1 MIDIDD
7 RFRILQSMHILIVD
21 DDETQR
27 SLLAGYLKKRDYTI
41 TTAVSGL
48 EAIEKN
54 QVKGFDLAILDLKMP
69 EIDGIETMAKM
80 KEIDPETYFIILT
93 GYGTVET
100 AVEAMKIGAYD
111 YLSKPINLDELELI
125 VERIREEQHVH
136 WELEVLREEV
146 DENLETESFVAQ
158 DKKMKELLSLIS
170 RVAKS
175 DSTVLVYGESGTGK
189 EVVARLI
196 HKASRRKNCRF
207 IPISCAALPETLLE
221 SELFGYERGAFS
233 GAEKRKIGKFEL
245 AHKGTLFLDE
255 IGDLSLSIQVKLLR
269 VLQEFT
275 FERLGSNTPI
285 KADVRLISATNQD
298 LKKKISSGTFREDLF
313 YRLNVIS
320 VNLPPLRERKKDI
333 KPLVE
338 FFIDKFACRCNR
350 RINAISKDA
359 FDELIRYDWPGNV
372 RELENVIER
381 AVVLCRG
388 PVIEAK
394 DLPLSAEPD
403 ESAGGAESMQQMEK
417 IHIKK
422 VLEKTDWNLSE
433 TARRLDIHR
442 NTLRLK
448 MREYGI
454 KRKDIR

>member
-1 MIDIDD
+1 
-7 RFRILQSMHILIVD
+7 MHILIVD

-27 SLLAGYLKKRDYTI
+27 SLLAGYLKKRDYTV

-175 DSTVLVYGESGTGK
+175 DSTVLIYGESGTGK

-333 KPLVE
+333 KPLVD
-338 FFIDKFACRCNR
+338 FFIDKFNGRCNR
-350 RINAISKDA
+350 RINMISKDA
-359 FDELIRYDWPGNV
+359 LDKLIRYDWPGNV

-433 TARRLDIHR
+433 TAKRLAIHR

-448 MREYGI
+448 IKEYHLQ
-454 KRKDIR
+454 KDAGNAGSSAT